1 MKATNKN
8 NDRQRATQ
16 REIVIDVSDE
26 DYRRDVADG
35 APKEHALKP
44 GRHVFRR
51 GGFKERHPDFAST
64 KKTPVKVRVNLY
76 LDVDIVN
83 YFKDRAKSPDAAGY
97 QTQINNALRSLVND
111 SAATSAEFA
120 KLIDSKEFIDAV
132 AERLQRRRISRPTKK
147 HLARKS
153 VRAAKRS

>member
-35 APKEHALKP
+35 APKEHTLKP

-51 GGFKERHPDFAST
+51 GWFKERHADFAST
-64 KKTPVKVRVNLY
+64 KQTPVKVRVNLY

>member
-1 MKATNKN
+1 
-8 NDRQRATQ
+8 
-16 REIVIDVSDE
+16 VIDVNDE

-35 APKEHALKP
+35 APMEHTLKP
-44 GRHVFRR
+44 GRHIFRR

-76 LDVDIVN
+76 LDLDIVK
-83 YFKDRAKSPDAAGY
+83 YFKERAKSPDAAGY
-97 QTQINNALRSLVND
+97 QTQINNALRSLIND
-111 SAATSAEFA
+111 SAVTSAEFA
-120 KLIDSKEFIDAV
+120 KLIDSKEFIEAV
-132 AERLQRRRISRPTKK
+132 AERVQKRRISRPTKK